1 MKKYALLV
9 LLCCVTLVLGG
20 MVYHTAV
27 QQTVAAEKA
36 AVVEDKGGKASF
48 GEATRD
54 LAREGGKSLA
64 HYLFSLI
71 YK

>member
-1 MKKYALLV
+1 MKKYALLL
-9 LLCCVTLVLGG
+9 LLCFVTLALGG

-36 AVVEDKGGKASF
+36 VVVEDKGGQASF
-48 GEATRD
+48 GDTTRE